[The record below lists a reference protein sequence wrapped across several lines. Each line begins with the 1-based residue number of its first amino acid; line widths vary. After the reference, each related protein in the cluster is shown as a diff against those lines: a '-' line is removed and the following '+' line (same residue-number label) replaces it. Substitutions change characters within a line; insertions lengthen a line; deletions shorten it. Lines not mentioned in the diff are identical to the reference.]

1 MNLAEALDQN
11 ALRRPGAPAVITA
24 HETISHAEFRDW
36 VCRLAAHL
44 SALGVARDDIVG
56 VNLNDTPAHLAALFA
71 LARIGAAALPMDWRW
86 TVEEKSRL
94 AEFFAP
100 RLVLSE
106 PDDAFTEVA
115 GDWLS

>member
-11 ALRRPGAPAVITA
+11 ALRRPGVPAVITPD
-24 HETISHAEFRDW
+24 ETISHAAFRDM
-36 VCRLAAHL
+36 VCRRAAHL

-56 VNLNDTPAHLAALFA
+56 VNLKDTPEHLAALFA

-94 AEFFAP
+94 AEFFRP

-106 PDDAFTEVA
+106 GRRPPA
-115 GDWLS
+115 